1 MDPYAKLNSMINGCN
16 SPSGQMSY
24 TLFGRI
30 LILAPVSRRD
40 RVKVLPPIS
49 QLIMGASGSRRLRGS
64 VLNMIELMVSLI
76 WIRFGFL
83 VGVQSPFKNLAYD
96 GIC

>member
-1 MDPYAKLNSMINGCN
+1 
-16 SPSGQMSY
+16 MSY
-24 TLFGRI
+24 SPFERI
-30 LILAPVSRRD
+30 LTLAPRSRGD

-49 QLIMGASGSRRLRGS
+49 QLIMGAPGSCRLRGR

-76 WIRFGFL
+76 CIHFGFL

-96 GIC
+96 GI